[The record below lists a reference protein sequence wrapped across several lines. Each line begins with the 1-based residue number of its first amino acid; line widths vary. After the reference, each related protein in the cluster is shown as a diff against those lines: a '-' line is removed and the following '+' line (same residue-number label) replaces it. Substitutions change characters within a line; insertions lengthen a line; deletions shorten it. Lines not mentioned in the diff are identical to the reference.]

1 VTQPARAFHCGTAY
15 CYVNANILVAC
26 GGHCQCLAVE
36 MRPAV
41 PVCETLGYSPVAD
54 APAAAIPAG
63 HKGRLY
69 VKLRRMK
76 RAGKLPKKAPYK
88 VQVLD
93 RAINILEFIGK
104 QGSGEAALPEL
115 SAAMKLHKTTTHRIA
130 QVLESRGLLRRGP
143 DSTRYRLG
151 LRLYDLGCHALD
163 NVNIRDEAR
172 PLMTRVAF
180 EVGETVHLALLDRA
194 EVLYIERIEAQ
205 RSLTMGSK
213 LGARNPVYCT
223 SLGKSILA
231 YSPELEVDQILAV
244 CRMEARTRNTIT
256 NVLALKRELERI
268 RERGYAIDDEEIEDG
283 IRCVAAPILNSTGR
297 PVAAMSISGP
307 SSRITPDR
315 FHIIGKAV
323 LKAAREISNRIGYQA
338 MPSVV
343 FSQDY
348 PAVKLRKRRRQAN
361 SR

>member
-1 VTQPARAFHCGTAY
+1 MNIHFALDIDRRFRSLEFVPANQDRERCG
-15 CYVNANILVAC
+15 
-26 GGHCQCLAVE
+26 
-36 MRPAV
+36 
-41 PVCETLGYSPVAD
+41 
-54 APAAAIPAG
+54 
-63 HKGRLY
+63 
-69 VKLRRMK
+69 KLRRMK
-76 RAGKLPKKAPYK
+76 PVSKGPKKPPYK

-104 QGSGEAALPEL
+104 QGTGEAALPEL

-143 DSTRYRLG
+143 DSNRYRLG
-151 LRLYDLGCHALD
+151 LHLYDLGCHALD
-163 NVNIRDEAR
+163 HVNIGDEAR

-223 SLGKSILA
+223 ALGKALLA
-231 YSPELEVDQILAV
+231 YSPETEVDQILAT

-268 RERGYAIDDEEIEDG
+268 RDRGYAIDDEEIEDG
-283 IRCVAAPILNSTGR
+283 IRCIAAPILNSASGA
-297 PVAAMSISGP
+297 VAAISISGP

-315 FHIIGKAV
+315 FQLVGKAV
-323 LKAAREISNRIGYQA
+323 LKAAREISNRLGHQA
-338 MPSVV
+338 VPSSL
-343 FSQDY
+343 FTRQY
-348 PAVKLRKRRRQAN
+348 PSPKLRKRR
-361 SR
+361 SL